1 MTYKPNSTIANLW
14 QKIMINCKFL
24 PIGVALFD
32 WLGTNL
38 ELYTAKW
45 LVAPS
50 NALSNFVV
58 ISLLLFLYPKN
69 KWKNCP
75 QNQEKSQACS
85 KVSAAKCWNFLGVP
99 FWGAHEG
106 ARRYGGGARRER
118 DRYYIIAE
126 KGFFQG
132 RGDVSSFLKLPFLFT
147 SWESFWNRTPRKD
160 PHQ

>member
-1 MTYKPNSTIANLW
+1 MKWSTEFQAISFIKVHLTLW
-14 QKIMINCKFL
+14 NRITTQ
-24 PIGVALFD
+24 
-32 WLGTNL
+32 L
-38 ELYTAKW
+38 EIEITQNEPYQ
-45 LVAPS
+45 
-50 NALSNFVV
+50 LSAY
-58 ISLLLFLYPKN
+58 SSATGCYMFLYHKN
-69 KWKNCP
+69 KWENCP
-75 QNQEKSQACS
+75 QNQKKSQACS

-106 ARRYGGGARRER
+106 ARRYGGGVRRER

-147 SWESFWNRTPRKD
+147 SWESFWNRTLRKD